1 MAPDSSDNPYGPV
14 HEDASDI
21 YKNSPPEKWQSGP
34 DEGAWDEAQA
44 SSQSPLARRN
54 SNADPKP

>member
-1 MAPDSSDNPYGPV
+1 MAPDSSDNPYGPEHTPV
-14 HEDASDI
+14 DLSSI
-21 YKNSPPEKWQSGP
+21 PSVWTKGLP
-34 DEGAWDEAQA
+34 DQGAWDEAQA